1 MHSKGRRNSKG
12 LLMDSVQTI
21 ESPAYPLKLQ
31 GLDRLFDAA
40 KKTTVIQLRWPLVI
54 LCSYLLLYSPAAW
67 LDEGQIQAILV
78 FYLLT
83 NATLYFVADESFDS
97 PYFYGSLLFFDTAFL
112 AAALALSGG
121 ASPDFYIACF
131 LTIVLN
137 FICNYSQRLIVV
149 TLLTPFLYAYFFFCS
164 GLGFHPNL

>member
-1 MHSKGRRNSKG
+1 
-12 LLMDSVQTI
+12 MDSVQTI

-97 PYFYGSLLFFDTAFL
+97 PYFYGPLLFFDTAFL
-112 AAALALSGG
+112 AGALALSGG
-121 ASPDFYIACF
+121 GTPHFFVAWFLSVVFNSFFNDFPGLVVVNLLASF
-131 LTIVLN
+131 L
-137 FICNYSQRLIVV
+137 FSFVV
-149 TLLTPFLYAYFFFCS
+149 FRS
-164 GLGFHPNL
+164 G

>member
-12 LLMDSVQTI
+12 ILMDSVQTI

-97 PYFYGSLLFFDTAFL
+97 PYFYGPLLFFDTAFL
-112 AAALALSGG
+112 SAALALSGG
-121 ASPDFYIACF
+121 AMPAFYSAWLLSACVSCICIDSQC
-131 LTIVLN
+131 LTVL
-137 FICNYSQRLIVV
+137 
-149 TLLTPFLYAYFFFCS
+149 TLPAPF
-164 GLGFHPNL
+164 